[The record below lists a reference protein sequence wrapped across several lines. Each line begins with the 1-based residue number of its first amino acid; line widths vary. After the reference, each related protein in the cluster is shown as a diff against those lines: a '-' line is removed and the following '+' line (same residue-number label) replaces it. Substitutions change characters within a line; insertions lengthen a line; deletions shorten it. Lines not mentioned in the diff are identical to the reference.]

1 VDLSEALRPFG
12 YRVTAARTAVWQ
24 VIQQNPDHL
33 SASVIADLVRDRDP
47 RVNRSSVYRTLALFA
62 ELGLVRESL
71 MDDGTHWEEAHA
83 DAVIHL
89 VCVGCARV
97 LHHRTPMV
105 GELQSELI
113 ALDDFQPETIDVRVS
128 GLCRSCRP
136 E

>member
-1 VDLSEALRPFG
+1 
-12 YRVTAARTAVWQ
+12 VWQ

-33 SASVIADLVRDRDP
+33 SASVI
-47 RVNRSSVYRTLALFA
+47 A